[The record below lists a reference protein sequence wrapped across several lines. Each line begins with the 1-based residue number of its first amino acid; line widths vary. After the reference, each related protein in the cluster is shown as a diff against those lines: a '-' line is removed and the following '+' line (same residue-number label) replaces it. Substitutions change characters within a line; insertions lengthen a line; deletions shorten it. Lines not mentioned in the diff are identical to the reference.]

1 MYDKSLDREAF
12 IMDPKPFSSPVFTL
26 SMHNT
31 VHDALNTMKTNFI
44 KRVVIVKDSK
54 PIGIVTERDI
64 SRFLEKDTT
73 KRALDEITLKE
84 IMKKNLITIQANQ
97 ADHFEQC
104 ATRMIT
110 FKVGSIIVV
119 DDEGR
124 LAGITTQTDI
134 TAAFA
139 STYSGKYKVKD
150 YMTDKVVTC
159 RETDSL
165 QYALEIINKNDVS
178 RLVVTDSKGIVK
190 GVITTN
196 TFLRHSEYFKEN
208 TKSRRYL
215 LPAERADARTVSE
228 WIESEIL
235 TVEQD
240 EDLANAAALMIKN
253 KVSGIPVIVMKDS
266 KLTGVVSKFD
276 VVRAYSNVIPH
287 GKVLEIYRT
296 YP

>member
-1 MYDKSLDREAF
+1 
-12 IMDPKPFSSPVFTL
+12 MDPKPFSSPVFTL
-26 SMHNT
+26 LMHNT

-110 FKVGSIIVV
+110 FKMGSIIVV

-190 GVITTN
+190 GIITTN

-215 LPAERADARTVSE
+215 LPAGRVDARTVSE

>member
-1 MYDKSLDREAF
+1 
-12 IMDPKPFSSPVFTL
+12 MDPKPFSSPVFTL

-44 KRVVIVKDSK
+44 KRVVIVKDFK

-110 FKVGSIIVV
+110 FKVGSIIVA

-196 TFLRHSEYFKEN
+196 TFLRHTEYFKEN

-228 WIESEIL
+228 WIENEIL

-240 EDLANAAALMIKN
+240 EDLANAATLMIKN